1 MPVNEKKEKVYRLL
15 EQLEIE
21 YTLHEHPPI
30 YTFEEAKE
38 HWRDLKGAQCKNLFL
53 RNDKGNRHFLV
64 VLEGAKTADL
74 KEIAEKLAA
83 GRLSFASASRLDR
96 YLGLEAGSVSPFGLI
111 NDGEQEVEVVLDKDL
126 KKAEAINFHPNVNTA
141 TITLSY
147 PDFERFLQACGNS
160 IVYI

>member
-1 MPVNEKKEKVYRLL
+1 MSVNEKKEQVYRFLD
-15 EQLEIE
+15 QLGIE
-21 YTLHEHPPI
+21 YTRHEHPAVF
-30 YTFEEAKE
+30 TLEEAKE
-38 HWRDLKGAQCKNLFL
+38 HWQDLKGAQCKNLFL

-64 VLEGAKTADL
+64 VLEGEKKADL
-74 KEIAEKLAA
+74 KEIADKLGA

-111 NDGEQEVEVVLDKDL
+111 NDGEQDVEVVLDKDL

-147 PDFERFLQACGNS
+147 ADFERFLQACGNN